1 MNSTELKF
9 LLWLCISITY
19 NSCET
24 DSRSRSQDPVV
35 IKDPFSV
42 KTVRKGRK
50 NKHAKMHIISFLK
63 RLNFLNIILNV
74 KIYPCRMFV
83 RK

>member
-63 RLNFLNIILNV
+63 RV
-74 KIYPCRMFV
+74 KNAQRGSTRQLAVMEAC
-83 RK
+83 